1 MKVHHIGYLVSD
13 MKDALKEFRRLGYE
27 VRQETM
33 YDPLR
38 NINICFVENGSTLV
52 ELIEPGKDCAL
63 FTKLHRKIGNAPYH
77 IGYITDIGRG
87 GLERKLEELQTNG
100 YILVQP
106 PETAIALGSMKAA
119 FLMNTDAGLI
129 EVIGD

>member
-13 MKDALKEFRRLGYE
+13 MKDALKEFHRLGYE

-77 IGYITDIGRG
+77 IGYITDIGG
-87 GLERKLEELQTNG
+87 GVLSANLKNCRL
-100 YILVQP
+100 
-106 PETAIALGSMKAA
+106 TAIYLCSLPKPQ
-119 FLMNTDAGLI
+119 
-129 EVIGD
+129 